1 MRGGDIHVIG
11 ASCAKSAIFGSGAW
25 VVSRHPTQLVFKA
38 TTTMAPSQIER
49 RTIFSEKTLTKKGLC
64 PVTVIQGQEPAFESH
79 SLYYE
84 LHGSGPEKI
93 LCVMG
98 LNSSSFGWQHQV
110 EHFGPLE
117 KYSILVFD
125 NRGVGHSDAPRG
137 PYTTSGMAE
146 DTITLLDYVGWTE
159 ERQLHVV
166 GVSMGGMVAQEL
178 ATRIPRRIASLVLA
192 VTSAGGHI
200 WNNLPPWKGLSTL
213 ARRDPA
219 VVAQMVMEMVLPLSW
234 LAEPST
240 TDPKV
245 SNREAQ
251 TRLYLSRLLIT
262 RKQTLMGTLS
272 QMAAGL
278 SHRVTPER
286 LRQIAN
292 DIPKIV
298 LVTGDEDNLVPPER
312 SEWIKQCMGPN
323 VKLEKWE
330 HTGHALQ
337 IQRPEKFNALVERV
351 IDESRGS

>member
-1 MRGGDIHVIG
+1 
-11 ASCAKSAIFGSGAW
+11 
-25 VVSRHPTQLVFKA
+25 
-38 TTTMAPSQIER
+38 MAPSQIER
-49 RTIFSEKTLTKKGLC
+49 KTIFSEKTLTKKGLC

-93 LCVMG
+93 ACIMG
-98 LNSSSFGWQHQV
+98 LTFA
-110 EHFGPLE
+110 
-117 KYSILVFD
+117 K
-125 NRGVGHSDAPRG
+125 
-137 PYTTSGMAE
+137 
-146 DTITLLDYVGWTE
+146 
-159 ERQLHVV
+159 
-166 GVSMGGMVAQEL
+166 
-178 ATRIPRRIASLVLA
+178 
-192 VTSAGGHI
+192 
-200 WNNLPPWKGLSTL
+200 
-213 ARRDPA
+213 DPA

-234 LAEPST
+234 LTEPSA

-245 SNREAQ
+245 TNREAQ
-251 TRLYLSRLLIT
+251 TRLYLSRLLVT

-286 LRQIAN
+286 LCQIAN
-292 DIPKIV
+292 DIPTIA

-323 VKLEKWE
+323 VKLEKWK

-351 IDESRGS
+351 IEESRGL

>member
-1 MRGGDIHVIG
+1 
-11 ASCAKSAIFGSGAW
+11 
-25 VVSRHPTQLVFKA
+25 
-38 TTTMAPSQIER
+38 MAPAQSER
-49 RTIFSEKTLTKKGLC
+49 TTIFSDKTLTKKGLC
-64 PVTVIQGQEPAFESH
+64 PVTVIKGQEPPIESH

-84 LHGSGPEKI
+84 LHGRGPEKI
-93 LCVMG
+93 VCIMG
-98 LNSSSFGWQHQV
+98 LNSSAFSWQHQV

-146 DTITLLDYVGWTE
+146 DVIILLEHIGWTE

-166 GVSMGGMVAQEL
+166 GISMGGMVAQEL

-200 WNNLPPWKGLSTL
+200 WNNFPPWKGVSTL
-213 ARRDPA
+213 ARLTFAKDRA
-219 VVAQMVMEMVLPLSW
+219 QVVRMIMEMVFPLSW

-240 TDPKV
+240 ANPKV
-245 SNREAQ
+245 TNREAQ
-251 TRLYLSRLLIT
+251 TRLYMARILAT
-262 RKQTLMGTLS
+262 RPQTLMGTLS

-292 DIPKIV
+292 HIPNIV

-323 VKLEKWE
+323 TKLEKWE
-330 HTGHALQ
+330 YTGHALQ
-337 IQRPEKFNALVERV
+337 IQRPDRFNALVERV
-351 IDESRGS
+351 IEESRRL

>member
-1 MRGGDIHVIG
+1 MVPEARSSDPARVYAETRQNGML
-11 ASCAKSAIFGSGAW
+11 K
-25 VVSRHPTQLVFKA
+25 L
-38 TTTMAPSQIER
+38 TTTMSSTQAER
-49 RTIFSEKTLTKKGLC
+49 KTIFDSKTLTKKGLC
-64 PVTVIQGQEPAFESH
+64 PVTIIKDQASAVESH

-84 LHGSGPEKI
+84 LHGRGPEKI
-93 LCVMG
+93 LCIMG
-98 LNSSSFGWQHQV
+98 RLNSSSFSWQHQV

-146 DTITLLDYVGWTE
+146 DVITLLDHIGWTE

-166 GVSMGGMVAQEL
+166 GISMGGMVAQEL
-178 ATRIPRRIASLVLA
+178 ATRIPRRIVSLVLA

-200 WNNLPPWKGLSTL
+200 WNNFPPWKGVSTL
-213 ARRDPA
+213 TRLTFVKDPA
-219 VVAQMVMEMVLPLSW
+219 VKVQMIMDMVFPLSW
-234 LAEPST
+234 LAGPSAA
-240 TDPKV
+240 DPKIT
-245 SNREAQ
+245 NREAQ
-251 TRLYLSRLLIT
+251 TRLYMT
-262 RKQTLMGTLS
+262 RILATTPQTLMGTVS

-278 SHRVTPER
+278 SHRVTPDR

-298 LVTGDEDNLVPPER
+298 LVTGDEDNLVPPQC

-330 HTGHALQ
+330 QTGHALQ
-337 IQRPEKFNALVERV
+337 IQRPERFNALVEKV
-351 IDESRGS
+351 IEESRAL